1 MAQLDRAPDY
11 GSGGYRF
18 ESCRVYQNNSG
29 PVRARRLASPDQ
41 IPGEPP
47 LTGAAPTQVM
57 NDPSRTADLTPPSP
71 EDEAFMA
78 LALEEARRAAAQD
91 EVPVGAIIVQN
102 GTVLARAHNE
112 TRARRDPTAH
122 AEMLAISRATQACGD
137 MRLTGATV
145 YSTVEPCF
153 MCAGALSH
161 ARVERAVWGVRDPKF
176 GACAS
181 LGGVL
186 TDTRLNHRARITE
199 GVLAAEAR
207 QLLKEFFQSKR

>member
-1 MAQLDRAPDY
+1 
-11 GSGGYRF
+11 
-18 ESCRVYQNNSG
+18 
-29 PVRARRLASPDQ
+29 
-41 IPGEPP
+41 
-47 LTGAAPTQVM
+47 M
-57 NDPSRTADLTPPSP
+57 NDPSWTASFTPPHG

-78 LALEEARRAAAQD
+78 LALEEARRAAARD
-91 EVPVGAIIVQN
+91 EVPVGAVIVLK

-122 AEMLAISRATQACGD
+122 AEMLAVSQAAAALGD

-199 GVLAAEAR
+199 GVLADEAR
-207 QLLKEFFQSKR
+207 RLLREFFQSKR